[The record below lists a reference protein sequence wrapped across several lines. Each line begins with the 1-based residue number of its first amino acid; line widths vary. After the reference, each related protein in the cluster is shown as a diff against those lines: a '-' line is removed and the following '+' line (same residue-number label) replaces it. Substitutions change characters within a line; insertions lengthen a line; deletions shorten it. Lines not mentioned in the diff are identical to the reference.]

1 MIVGAIVLFV
11 ISVFAF
17 FVSIRSFM
25 EKGFLINNAFIYA
38 SKQERDAMDKRPHY
52 RQSGVIFLL
61 IGLIFLL
68 NGLNL
73 LFETEWIIHAVAAI
87 MIFAVVYAIASS
99 VRIEKN
105 NPR

>member
-38 SKQERDAMDKRPHY
+38 SKQERDAMDKMPHY

-73 LFETEWIIHAVAAI
+73 LFETEWIIYAVAAI
-87 MIFAVVYAIASS
+87 MIFAVVYAVVSS

>member
-61 IGLIFLL
+61 
-68 NGLNL
+68 
-73 LFETEWIIHAVAAI
+73 
-87 MIFAVVYAIASS
+87 S
-99 VRIEKN
+99 
-105 NPR
+105 P

>member
-17 FVSIRSFM
+17 IVSIRSFM
-25 EKGFLINNAFIYA
+25 GKGFLINNAFIYA

-73 LFETEWIIHAVAAI
+73 LFETEWIIYAVAAI
-87 MIFAVVYAIASS
+87 MIFAVVYAIVSS

-105 NPR
+105 HYR

>member
-17 FVSIRSFM
+17 IVSIRSFM

-73 LFETEWIIHAVAAI
+73 LFETEWIIYAVAAI
-87 MIFAVVYAIASS
+87 MIFAVVYAIVSS

-105 NPR
+105 HHC

>member
-73 LFETEWIIHAVAAI
+73 LFETEWIIYAVAAI
-87 MIFAVVYAIASS
+87 MIFAVVYAVVSS